1 MMATIGLTPNPPLIS
16 GVPTHCAH
24 CKQPFRSVNGRVKA
38 WRSST
43 GKYFCNEF
51 CAEDDEEATRFHR
64 SLPADHPSLLQ
75 HCRGW
80 ATRLS
85 EARHDEAERKF
96 AADEEKREKYVRG
109 WGVRTIYENI
119 AGLFPVKL

>member
-1 MMATIGLTPNPPLIS
+1 MKS
-16 GVPTHCAH
+16 
-24 CKQPFRSVNGRVKA
+24 GRVRAADARGNEQRAEAKVIKQQNPKWLA
-38 WRSST
+38 W
-43 GKYFCNEF
+43 KV
-51 CAEDDEEATRFHR
+51 
-64 SLPADHPSLLQ
+64 
-75 HCRGW
+75 